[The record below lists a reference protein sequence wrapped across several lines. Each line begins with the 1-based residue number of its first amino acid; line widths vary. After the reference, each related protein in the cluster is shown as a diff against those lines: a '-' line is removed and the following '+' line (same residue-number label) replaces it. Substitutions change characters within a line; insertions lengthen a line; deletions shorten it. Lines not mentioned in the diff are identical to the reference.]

1 MLLASYNIH
10 FGVGRDNA
18 YDLERIA
25 DEVANADIICLQEAI
40 RGFPA
45 NEYADQAAE
54 IAARLN
60 RYFVYGSHSDTD
72 QSEVAA
78 DGTVINRRRT
88 FGNAVL
94 SRWPIRTARALPLCK
109 PHLPGVFDLH
119 RGCVEAFV
127 ETPEGPMR
135 VYSVH
140 LSHISPSQRFPEL
153 QQLLDYV
160 ASAPATGVAWNEV
173 PAMLGWPED
182 ETPPL
187 LPGTAVV
194 MGDFNFAVP
203 SGEYERVV
211 GSRALGKGERR
222 PVGDHLL
229 DAWVLAGHDEGAGES
244 FPREGR
250 IDHCFV
256 TADLAGAVRAAWVDD
271 TATGS
276 DHFPVFVEIAR

>member
-10 FGVGRDNA
+10 FGIGRDNV
-18 YDLERIA
+18 YDIQRIA
-25 DEVANADIICLQEAI
+25 EEIGEADIICLQEAI
-40 RGFPA
+40 RGFPV

-54 IAARLN
+54 IAQALN
-60 RYFVYGSHSDTD
+60 YYFVYGSHSDTD

-94 SRWPIRTARALPLCK
+94 SRWPIRTSRSLPLCK
-109 PHLPGVFDLH
+109 PHLDGVFDLH
-119 RGCVEAFV
+119 RGCVEAFI

-140 LSHISPSQRFPEL
+140 LSHISASQRFPEL
-153 QQLLDYV
+153 DQLLGYV
-160 ASAPATGVAWNEV
+160 QRAPVDGAAWNLM
-173 PAMLGWPED
+173 PLMLGWPE
-182 ETPPL
+182 EEPPL
-187 LPGTAVV
+187 LPDTAIV

-211 GSRALGKGERR
+211 GSRALGRGARL
-222 PVGDHLL
+222 PVGDHLR
-229 DAWVLAGHDEGAGES
+229 DAWVLAGNDEGAGES

-256 TADLAGAVRAAWVDD
+256 TADLEGAVRRAWVDAE
-271 TATGS
+271 ATGS
-276 DHFPVFVEIAR
+276 DHFPIFVEIAR